1 MYINN
6 NLSALDA
13 WRNLVNT
20 QSALNTSIMRLS
32 SGLRINSSASDPAGY
47 AISQQMQSQ
56 IMGYNQANR
65 NAQDGISMIQTANGA
80 LNQTLA
86 ILQNM
91 RQLALESAS
100 SSQTTSDRQNIQ
112 SQINQFATELTQIA
126 NTTQYN
132 TKDILLG
139 AYAPGQSAI
148 TLQVGANANQTIS
161 FNLAGMDAKSLG
173 VAANVVTGLSTASLP
188 SGVGSV
194 TLAGSAGVNSYDL
207 AAGSSSSLTG
217 YNIVFSAV
225 SSSSGTVVTAQLETS
240 AGSTIGSAVA
250 LTSNTSYEIGAPA
263 SNMAVALNV
272 SSVSNLQSAATALGN
287 FATTAVTVNS
297 NVSSAAQVSNSNIS
311 IVTTVAAAL
320 TYAATSVSISTP
332 TVTSSFTGATIT
344 SVTGE
349 GLVNPGATASPYDV
363 VFTTNGTS
371 VTAYLETT
379 AGSAI
384 GSGVAVVSGT
394 TNYVVGNSG
403 TNQEVTLTGVSSVA
417 ITTAGA
423 GTYTTGVTVNAYDS
437 NPINA
442 FTGVTLSYAT
452 SQGLFSAG
460 SLQGAYQII
469 VNRGTGT
476 SPTETLQLETTSG
489 SAIGSAVTVSSAT
502 STYTIG
508 NANTNQ
514 DITVTSV
521 SYAAIS
527 TASAGAYTT
536 TVTLSATPN
545 GTLATGS
552 PQAFAAGG
560 ISVINANDAQNA
572 VAALDSA
579 IQQITATQ
587 GTIGA
592 VQDRLQYTIA
602 SLGAASDNIT
612 AAQSRITGV
621 DMARQTAIFTQQQ
634 ILLQSGTSMLFN
646 ANQIPQVILKL
657 LQ

>member
-13 WRNLVNT
+13 WRNLVTT

-32 SGLRINSSASDPAGY
+32 SGLRINSSADDPAGY

-100 SSQTTSDRQNIQ
+100 STQTTSDRQDIQ
-112 SQINQFATELTQIA
+112 SQIDQFATELTQIA

-161 FNLAGMDAKSLG
+161 FNLAAVDAQSLG
-173 VAANVVTGLSTASLP
+173 VAGNVVTGLTAASLP

-194 TLAGSAGVNSYDL
+194 TLAGSNGVDSYDL
-207 AAGSSSSLTG
+207 ASGSSSSLTG
-217 YNIVFSAV
+217 YNIVFSAAT
-225 SSSSGTVVTAQLETS
+225 SSSGTVVTAQLETS
-240 AGSTIGSAVA
+240 SGSLIGSAVA
-250 LTSNTSYEIGAPA
+250 LTSNTSYEIGNPSA
-263 SNMAVALNV
+263 NMAVALNV
-272 SSVSNLQSAATALGN
+272 SSVSNLESAATVLGQ

-297 NVSSAAQVSNSNIS
+297 NVSSAAQVSNSNVS
-311 IVTTVAAAL
+311 IVTYMSAAL
-320 TYAATSVSISTP
+320 TYAATSVSIGTP

-349 GLVNPGATASPYDV
+349 GLVNPGSTASPYEV
-363 VFTTNGTS
+363 EFVSNGTAA
-371 VTAYLETT
+371 TAYLATT
-379 AGSAI
+379 SGSTI
-384 GSGVAVVSGT
+384 GAGVAVVSGT
-394 TNYVVGNSG
+394 TNYVIGNAA
-403 TNQEVTLTGVSSVA
+403 TDQEITITGVSSVA
-417 ITTAGA
+417 ITTAGS
-423 GTYTTGVTVNAYDS
+423 GTFVTGITVNAYDS
-437 NPINA
+437 SPSNA

-452 SQGLFSAG
+452 AQGLFSANTTQ
-460 SLQGAYQII
+460 SAYQIV

-476 SPTETLQLETTSG
+476 SPTETLQLETTAG
-489 SAIGSAVTVSSAT
+489 SAIGSAVTISSSAT
-502 STYTIG
+502 NYVIG
-508 NANTNQ
+508 DAATNQ
-514 DITVTSV
+514 EITVTNV

-527 TASAGAYTT
+527 AAAAGAYTT
-536 TVTLSATPN
+536 TVTLSETPTA
-545 GTLATGS
+545 TLATGS
-552 PQAFAAGG
+552 PQAYAAGG

-572 VAALDSA
+572 VAALDAA
-579 IQQITATQ
+579 IQTITAEQ

-621 DMARQTAIFTQQQ
+621 DMARETAIFTQQQ

>member
-13 WRNLVNT
+13 WRNLVTT

-32 SGLRINSSASDPAGY
+32 SGLRINSSADDPAGY

-100 SSQTTSDRQNIQ
+100 STQTTSDRQDIQ
-112 SQINQFATELTQIA
+112 SQIDQFATELTQIA

-161 FNLAGMDAKSLG
+161 FNLAAVDAQSLG
-173 VAANVVTGLSTASLP
+173 VAGNVVTGLTAASLP

-194 TLAGSAGVNSYDL
+194 TLAGSNGVDSYDL
-207 AAGSSSSLTG
+207 ASGSSSSLTG
-217 YNIVFSAV
+217 YNIVFSAAT
-225 SSSSGTVVTAQLETS
+225 SSSGTVVTAQLETS
-240 AGSTIGSAVA
+240 SGSLIGSAVA
-250 LTSNTSYEIGAPA
+250 LTSNTSYEIGNPSA
-263 SNMAVALNV
+263 NMAVALNV
-272 SSVSNLQSAATALGN
+272 SSVSNLESAATVLGQ
-287 FATTAVTVNS
+287 FAVTAVTVNS
-297 NVSSAAQVSNSNIS
+297 NVSSAAQVSNSNVS
-311 IVTTVAAAL
+311 IVTYMSAAL
-320 TYAATSVSISTP
+320 TYAATSVSIGTP

-349 GLVNPGATASPYDV
+349 GLVNPGSTASPYEV
-363 VFTTNGTS
+363 EFVSNGTAA
-371 VTAYLETT
+371 TAYLATT
-379 AGSAI
+379 SGSTI
-384 GSGVAVVSGT
+384 GAGVAVVSGT
-394 TNYVVGNSG
+394 TNYVIGNAA
-403 TNQEVTLTGVSSVA
+403 TDQEITITGVSSVA
-417 ITTAGA
+417 ITTAGS
-423 GTYTTGVTVNAYDS
+423 GTFVTGITVNAYDS
-437 NPINA
+437 SPSNA

-452 SQGLFSAG
+452 AQGLFSANTTQ
-460 SLQGAYQII
+460 SAYQII

-489 SAIGSAVTVSSAT
+489 SLIGSAVTISSSAT
-502 STYTIG
+502 NYVIG
-508 NANTNQ
+508 DAATNQ
-514 DITVTSV
+514 EITVTNV

-527 TASAGAYTT
+527 AAAAGAYTT
-536 TVTLSATPN
+536 TVTLSETPTA
-545 GTLATGS
+545 TLATGS
-552 PQAFAAGG
+552 PQAYAAGG

-572 VAALDSA
+572 VAALDAA
-579 IQQITATQ
+579 IQTITAEQ

-621 DMARQTAIFTQQQ
+621 DMARETAIFTQQQ